1 MESLT
6 STKAVSNLSENQ
18 TSATSTVGEPGWS
31 TGLYRMLMTLTAG
44 QSEGSVAVTEY
55 GNPGDNRK

>member
-18 TSATSTVGEPGWS
+18 TSATSVGEPGWS
-31 TGLYRMLMTLTAG
+31 TGLYRMSMTLTAR